1 MPTPNENTIDA
12 AFEWIAKAQQ
22 LGYYNGNVARLIR
35 AGAEAVRSVL
45 GADEDRS
52 LQRIEQDADGLY
64 LRLVNK
70 AGSINAAT
78 AQTYVA
84 RTKRLISDYQ
94 AWLSDPRSFK
104 PSMRR
109 TRGPAR
115 AAAAPSGAAAA
126 GAGWL
131 PFVDANGASGRP
143 ESGGTAYREHTLSLS
158 TGRAYLRIPA
168 SISADDV
175 ALLTLVIRSHG
186 KASAA
191 DPTSSG

>member
-1 MPTPNENTIDA
+1 
-12 AFEWIAKAQQ
+12 
-22 LGYYNGNVARLIR
+22 
-35 AGAEAVRSVL
+35 
-45 GADEDRS
+45 
-52 LQRIEQDADGLY
+52 

-115 AAAAPSGAAAA
+115 AAGGFRSLTPTGPRAGLSLAAPHTASTHSRSQRA
-126 GAGWL
+126 G
-131 PFVDANGASGRP
+131 
-143 ESGGTAYREHTLSLS
+143 
-158 TGRAYLRIPA
+158 
-168 SISADDV
+168 
-175 ALLTLVIRSHG
+175 
-186 KASAA
+186 
-191 DPTSSG
+191 PTCGYPPR